1 MISAPMP
8 RVEPIHSPTTAPITD
23 IDAAIRSAENR

>member
-8 RVEPIHSPTTAPITD
+8 CCEPIHSPTIAPTTELE
-23 IDAAIRSAENR
+23 AAMRSAENR

>member
-8 RVEPIHSPTTAPITD
+8 LVEPIHSPTMAPITAVE
-23 IDAAIRSAENR
+23 AAIFSAENR